1 MDIEPTGLQRRISAG
16 QPLLLAELSPPRGG
30 DPASLR
36 EVARRCGGKFH
47 AVGLSDN
54 RDHVAMSALAA
65 AALMAAEGVEPILH
79 LVTRDRN
86 RIALVSD
93 ALGAQALG
101 IRNLLCTS
109 GTHATLGPFR
119 AAKAVFDVDPVQL
132 LDAYRNLGQNGALV
146 GEREIAGAGPFCLG
160 GVASPNADPLE
171 LQVLRMAKK
180 VGNGAQFLI
189 TPPIFDLDR
198 FHAWW
203 QEVSRRGLQE
213 RAAIVA
219 GIQPLGNAAEAA
231 ELAGKRPRPRIP
243 EALLG
248 RLAAG
253 KDRSAQRAA
262 GIAVAVETIE
272 RLRAVKG
279 LRGFQICLDG
289 DVDAA
294 LEVIDKA
301 SLGTND

>member
-1 MDIEPTGLQRRISAG
+1 MEPTGLQQRITAG
-16 QPLLLAELSPPRGG
+16 KPLVLAEISPPQGG
-30 DPASLR
+30 DPAVVR
-36 EVARRCGGKFH
+36 DVARRLAGKFH
-47 AVGLSDN
+47 AVGVSDN

-65 AALMAAEGVEPILH
+65 ATLVAAEGVEPILH
-79 LVTRDRN
+79 VVTRDRN

-119 AAKAVFDVDPVQL
+119 AAKSVFDVDSVQL
-132 LDAYRNLGQNGALV
+132 LATYATLAQNGSLV
-146 GEREIAGAGPFCLG
+146 GAKEIAGAGPFCLG

-180 VGNGAQFLI
+180 AGNGAQFLI
-189 TPPIFDLDR
+189 TPPVFDLDR
-198 FHAWW
+198 FTAWW
-203 QEVSRRGLQE
+203 QEVSRRGLPE
-213 RAAIVA
+213 KVAIVA
-219 GIQPLGNAAEAA
+219 GIEALGNGEKAA
-231 ELAGKRPRPRIP
+231 ELAAKRPRPRIP
-243 EALLG
+243 EALLT
-248 RLAAG
+248 RLNAG
-253 KDRSAQRAA
+253 ADRAAQRAA
-262 GIAVAVETIE
+262 GIAVAVEMIE

-294 LEVIDKA
+294 LEVVQKA
-301 SLGTND
+301 SLGTN